1 MIRSP
6 LFFCKYV
13 GGLIGIVNP
22 TKDGLMSK
30 NYANI
35 RLVNNLATNQYRLFK
50 LVSGRYD
57 MFELIANTD
66 DGRFGIYN
74 VSQSGYNNN
83 PFKCSVI
90 KKHNTFNGEI
100 KFFRKDGSLDIYIQL
115 YTKSNATSLW
125 IRKLVDYTGEAIQIE
140 ESCESIGNLIE
151 VAVG

>member
-1 MIRSP
+1 M
-6 LFFCKYV
+6 

-100 KFFRKDGSLDIYIQL
+100 KFFRKDGSLDIYTII
-115 YTKSNATSLW
+115 YK
-125 IRKLVDYTGEAIQIE
+125 I
-140 ESCESIGNLIE
+140 
-151 VAVG
+151 

>member
-1 MIRSP
+1 MA
-6 LFFCKYV
+6 V
-13 GGLIGIVNP
+13 GELIGIVTP

-74 VSQSGYNNN
+74 VSQSGYNNS

-140 ESCESIGNLIE
+140 ESSESIGNLIE

>member
-1 MIRSP
+1 
-6 LFFCKYV
+6 
-13 GGLIGIVNP
+13 
-22 TKDGLMSK
+22 
-30 NYANI
+30 
-35 RLVNNLATNQYRLFK
+35 
-50 LVSGRYD
+50 

-140 ESCESIGNLIE
+140 ESSESIGNLIE